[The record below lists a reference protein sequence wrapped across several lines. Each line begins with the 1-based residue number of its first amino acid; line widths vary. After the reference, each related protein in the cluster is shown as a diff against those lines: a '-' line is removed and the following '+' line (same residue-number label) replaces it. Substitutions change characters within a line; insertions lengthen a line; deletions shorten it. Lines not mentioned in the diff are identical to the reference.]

1 MHDEFFSKNPC
12 AEFCDSRKKI
22 VVKDKGNN
30 QEYRLINN
38 GGKFCCKIRVDGCLI
53 KEGKKCDY
61 LIVNCSDSLAI
72 FIELKGKKLSEA
84 CEQIKCSL
92 EILTQQNYWQ
102 DLQVIARIVLNKV
115 SPNPPKTS
123 KSSPINRLRVKLN
136 DHNKQLKNR
145 NDLEL
150 ELVKYKSQVLE
161 ETV

>member
-1 MHDEFFSKNPC
+1 MQDELFSKNPC
-12 AEFCDSRKKI
+12 TEFCDSRKKI

-61 LIVNCSDSLAI
+61 LIVNCSDRLAI

-84 CEQIKCSL
+84 CEQIECSL
-92 EILTQQNYWQ
+92 ERLTQENYLE

-115 SPNPPKTS
+115 SQTPPKTT
-123 KSSPINRLRVKLN
+123 KSSPINRLKVKLN
-136 DHNKQLKNR
+136 NHNKQLKNM
-145 NDLEL
+145 NALEL